1 MESNYKPIGEYIH
14 LIDNRNTDLSV
25 NKLVGLT
32 VEKKFIPSVANIIG
46 TDLSKYKV
54 IGNHQFAC
62 SLMQVSRDKK
72 MPVAMYKGNAAIM
85 SPAYP
90 MFEVNEENELMPEY
104 LHLYL
109 SRSEFDREAVFYA
122 IGGVRGS
129 LDWED
134 FCNIKIPIPPISEQ
148 RRIVNE
154 YQTMERRIA
163 NNEALIQKLEETAQ
177 AIYHHTFVEGIDEE
191 NLPKGWKKGIVKDFG
206 KVVTGTTPSCEHP
219 EYFGDEYMFVTPA
232 DYYNYE
238 KYLLRTERGISYEGD
253 LKMLKRRI
261 PKESLLVTCIGSNMG
276 RVCINKSDC
285 YTNQQ
290 INSVILNF
298 PFYKDYLY
306 YYIKSQKEAL
316 QGYAVGS
323 SAVPLLNKSQFET
336 IEVMIPS
343 EELLKKFSK
352 EIYPINQQIK
362 ILSKEK
368 ILLEKLLTLLTS
380 KLA

>member
-1 MESNYKPIGEYIH
+1 MESNYKPIGDYIH
-14 LIDNRNTDLSV
+14 LIDNRNTDLAI

-72 MPVAMYKGNAAIM
+72 MPVAMYKGESAIM

-90 MFEVNEENELMPEY
+90 MFEVNNEDELMPEY

-148 RRIVNE
+148 RRIVSE
-154 YQTMERRIA
+154 YQTVERRIT

-177 AIYHHTFVEGIDEE
+177 AIYHHTFVEGIDEG

-206 KVVTGTTPSCEHP
+206 TVVTGTTPSCEHP
-219 EYFGDEYMFVTPA
+219 EYFGDEFMFVTPA

-238 KYLLRTERGISYEGD
+238 KYLLRTERGISNEGSS
-253 LKMLKRRI
+253 KMAKRLI
-261 PKESLLVTCIGSNMG
+261 PKESILVTCIGSNMG
-276 RVCINKSDC
+276 RVCINESDC

-306 YYIKSQKEAL
+306 YCLKSQKEAL
-316 QGYAVGS
+316 QGYATGS
-323 SAVPLLNKSQFET
+323 SAVPLLNKSQFEAIEIT
-336 IEVMIPS
+336 IPL

-352 EIYPINQQIK
+352 EMKPINQQIR
-362 ILSKEK
+362 ILSKEN

-380 KLA
+380 KLV